1 MSLLMPDSGLLFWML
16 VIFLVVVAILAK
28 WGFPVI
34 TSMVDK
40 RRKYIDESLTLARKA
55 DEKMAN
61 LAKEHERI
69 IGEAR
74 AEQNRILK
82 EAAEARDNIIRQAK
96 VRAQDEAD
104 KLLAEAKVQI
114 EAEKESA
121 LSSIRSQMALI
132 SVNVAEKIIRK
143 TLADDKEQQELVRK
157 MVDESLKIDTDTVNS

>member
-16 VIFLVVVAILAK
+16 VIFLTVVAILAK

-61 LAKEHERI
+61 LMKEHERI

-74 AEQNRILK
+74 AEQNRLLK

-96 VRAQDEAD
+96 AKAQDEAD
-104 KLLAEAKVQI
+104 KLLAEARIQI

-121 LSSIRSQMALI
+121 LSSIRSQIALI

-143 TLADDKEQQELVRK
+143 TLAEDKEQQELIRK
-157 MVDESLKIDTDTVNS
+157 MVDESLKMDSDTVKN